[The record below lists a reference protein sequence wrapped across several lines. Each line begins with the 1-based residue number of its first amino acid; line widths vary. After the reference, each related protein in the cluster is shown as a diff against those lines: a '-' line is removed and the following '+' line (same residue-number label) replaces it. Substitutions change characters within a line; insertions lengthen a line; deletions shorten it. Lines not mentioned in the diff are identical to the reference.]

1 MERREQRY
9 PANAQAVHGECTVE
23 LEKCEGTLRG
33 AVGPQRRTKGV
44 KPSAVKAASSVLN
57 GGDEETGL
65 VRPRLVTTQ
74 LECEKGGAGCHGG
87 SPSPSQGLVS
97 PRPRGDRGGATSSYR
112 LSASLVLPRA
122 SHEGASHSRPSPV
135 MEATRERQMP
145 SWPVSHGCLE
155 NPRSAC
161 VRVGTQPSA
170 GAGRVADTGSSDRET
185 PKVCHTAPAVRSPA
199 LSRK

>member
-1 MERREQRY
+1 MLI
-9 PANAQAVHGECTVE
+9 PHTV
-23 LEKCEGTLRG
+23 LILALSDAC
-33 AVGPQRRTKGV
+33 GPISHVWLPSTYTMKVART
-44 KPSAVKAASSVLN
+44 VLN

-185 PKVCHTAPAVRSPA
+185 PRVCHTAPAVRSPA